1 MQNNNDDV
9 RSHGRGHGHAGF
21 AAVIPLIFMV
31 FDGGLLVSSFIV
43 GFVGMCAVNIA
54 SISVHL
60 QQFLSNQRNNIKT
73 IYDVSNIDFPTLFQ
87 CISEMSD
94 QLDSQR
100 HLELDN
106 PGSPYS
112 MELLTAIR
120 LATERVLFND
130 ETEDTDTENDIEN
143 IETDDDEEEYEPLL
157 DQESIENHSDTS
169 DTSREDKNACTISTT
184 SSDNEEEKEE
194 TYNTEK
200 DNNMNEV
207 KSENSDKSC
216 EQHMENDKNDFLQA
230 EKGNMDFTSINYEEV
245 KSEKE
250 SEIEESNEINI
261 KNYLQDAS
269 AVVY

>member
-1 MQNNNDDV
+1 MQHSNDDV
-9 RSHGRGHGHAGF
+9 RSHGRGHGHGHAGF

-94 QLDSQR
+94 QLNSQR
-100 HLELDN
+100 LLELDN
-106 PGSPYS
+106 RGSPYS

-130 ETEDTDTENDIEN
+130 ETEDTTDTGSENDIEN
-143 IETDDDEEEYEPLL
+143 IETDDDDDDEHLA
-157 DQESIENHSDTS
+157 DQDSMENYSHSS
-169 DTSREDKNACTISTT
+169 DTSRDDKNACTISAT
-184 SSDNEEEKEE
+184 SSDNEEDSYNEEKVNGSGKENENEE
-194 TYNTEK
+194 EEEDTDNSGNESIQKGMNNRSHTSLATINYGQVNKSDSYDNEK
-200 DNNMNEV
+200 D
-207 KSENSDKSC
+207 
-216 EQHMENDKNDFLQA
+216 
-230 EKGNMDFTSINYEEV
+230 
-245 KSEKE
+245 
-250 SEIEESNEINI
+250 I
-261 KNYLQDAS
+261 KTYLQDAS

>member
-1 MQNNNDDV
+1 MQHSNDDV

-31 FDGGLLVSSFIV
+31 FDGGLLVSSFLV

-100 HLELDN
+100 LLEIDN

-130 ETEDTDTENDIEN
+130 ETEDTDTGSENDIEI
-143 IETDDDEEEYEPLL
+143 IETDDDDDDEQLA
-157 DQESIENHSDTS
+157 DRDSIENYSHSS
-169 DTSREDKNACTISTT
+169 DTSRDDKNACTISAT
-184 SSDNEEEKEE
+184 SSDIEEDSYNEEKVNGSGKENENEEEEEDTDNTGNESIQKER
-194 TYNTEK
+194 
-200 DNNMNEV
+200 NNR
-207 KSENSDKSC
+207 S
-216 EQHMENDKNDFLQA
+216 H
-230 EKGNMDFTSINYEEV
+230 TSLATINYEQV
-245 KSEKE
+245 NKSDSYDNEKD
-250 SEIEESNEINI
+250 I
-261 KNYLQDAS
+261 KTYLQDAS